1 MKTMDYQNKT
11 FNVRKLPAGAMWM
24 EDAQLANVIYSHPE
38 DRNAHNSVFGGFLMR
53 QALELSWACAYQFC
67 KHRPKLEHI
76 SDISFQRPVP
86 VSSLLKMH
94 AHVIFTDKNYMEVV
108 VVNETYDATTGDHTT
123 TNVFYYTYSTTDIVP
138 QVIPK
143 TYNEAMWYLDG
154 RRKFNGALGLDG
166 SENKADI
173 CLMQK

>member
-1 MKTMDYQNKT
+1 MRQ
-11 FNVRKLPAGAMWM
+11 LPAGAIWM
-24 EDAQLANVIYSHPE
+24 EDGQLANVIFSHPE

-53 QALELSWACAYQFC
+53 HALELSWACAYQFC
-67 KHRPKLEHI
+67 KHRPKLERI

-94 AHVIFTDKNYMEVV
+94 AHIIFTEMNHMEVV
-108 VVNETYDATTGDHTT
+108 VVNETFDATTGEHTT
-123 TNVFYYTYSTTDIVP
+123 TNVFYYTYSSTDIVP

-154 RRKFNGALGLDG
+154 RRKFNGAMGLDG
-166 SENKADI
+166 SGSSADVS
-173 CLMQK
+173 LM